1 MGAGGAL
8 CPTTTSSAMD
18 LTLEE
23 HPLLEADVFELHW
36 PQTLEQYQTPE
47 PVLELFESQAAAPLV
62 RSEPIRAAVR
72 DLLRVGGFKPTGR
85 SKPAS
90 EYLFKAAEGGTLS
103 SINVVVDICNA
114 VSLHS
119 GLPISVVD
127 VDRASGSFR
136 IGLAGQEA
144 AYVFNAAGQ
153 QIDVGGL
160 LCLHDS
166 EGPCANAVKDSQ
178 RTKTHPG
185 TTRTLVVVWGTRTF
199 EGRASAAG
207 DWFRALAQSAGG
219 TV

>member
-1 MGAGGAL
+1 M
-8 CPTTTSSAMD
+8 
-18 LTLEE
+18 TLEE
-23 HPLLEADVFELHW
+23 HPLLEADVFALRW
-36 PQTLEQYQTPE
+36 PQTLEQYPTPE
-47 PVLELFESQAAAPLV
+47 SVLKLFGLNAAAPLV
-62 RSEPIRAAVR
+62 RSEPVRAAVR

-90 EYLFKAAEGGTLS
+90 EYLVKASDGGFLS
-103 SINVVVDICNA
+103 SINAVVDVCNA

-127 VDRASGSFR
+127 IDRAAGPFR
-136 IGLAGQEA
+136 IGLADPEA
-144 AYVFNAAGQ
+144 TYVFNASGQ

-185 TTRTLVVVWGTRTF
+185 TTRTLVVVWGTATF
-199 EGRASAAG
+199 EGRGAAAG
-207 DWFRALAQSAGG
+207 SWFRELAQAAGG
-219 TV
+219 TVEELA

>member
-1 MGAGGAL
+1 MGV
-8 CPTTTSSAMD
+8 
-18 LTLEE
+18 TLDE

-36 PQTLEQYQTPE
+36 PQTLEQYSTPE
-47 PVLELFESQAAAPLV
+47 SILKLFGLDTEAPLV
-62 RSEPIRAAVR
+62 RSESVRAAVR

-90 EYLFKAAEGGTLS
+90 EYLVKASDGGFLS

-127 VDRASGSFR
+127 SDRANGSFR
-136 IGLAGQEA
+136 IGLADPEA
-144 AYVFNAAGQ
+144 TYVFNASGQ

-166 EGPCANAVKDSQ
+166 AGPCANAVKDSQ
-178 RTKTHPG
+178 RTKTHGG
-185 TTRTLVVVWGTRTF
+185 TTRTLVVVWGTSTF
-199 EGRASAAG
+199 EGRAEAAG
-207 DWFRALAQSAGG
+207 RWFRELAQVAGG
-219 TV
+219 TVSS